1 MVSGIAITE
10 WSAGTRQTRWLGR
23 PAASDLTPLLK
34 AIEPMFP
41 TMPPPHLELLAPPLP
56 PPGPRTRPGPPTRG
70 FVYQL
75 GPRETMIDGE
85 PAIVLPLSAFST
97 PAGVVRTSSVVIRF
111 DAAYLAGTVLP
122 QLADAHASA
131 DDTTTF
137 RFELRRTTAPAAS
150 DEVLTVGAFRF
161 RPDCLPRRVRVGAVR
176 ASGARGIAAEPLAPL
191 VDAVG
196 QCRMAPDPAVAGLLK
211 LVVRRRHGRM
221 TTLVTAFRWRQQAA
235 SGLVLAALVV
245 TMGIVVVSAERA
257 RRQARRQTVIAA
269 GISHELRTPLASLR
283 LAADDLKSGQADSLD
298 RARHYGD
305 IIDLQ
310 SRRLGRVV
318 DQALALTA
326 AADASALRRRALS
339 IVEIVEAAVEPLAP
353 ALRQAGVRVER
364 RVMGELPLLFAD
376 PDIVRR
382 CLTNLIE
389 NAIKYAAAGEQL
401 VVSAQSARRAGR
413 AMVEVTVED
422 RGPGIDED
430 ERAAIF
436 EPFHRG
442 RSARQS
448 RHCDARTGRPA
459 RMPLQTVLSR
469 RGSPRRR

>member
-1 MVSGIAITE
+1 
-10 WSAGTRQTRWLGR
+10 
-23 PAASDLTPLLK
+23 
-34 AIEPMFP
+34 
-41 TMPPPHLELLAPPLP
+41 
-56 PPGPRTRPGPPTRG
+56 
-70 FVYQL
+70 
-75 GPRETMIDGE
+75 
-85 PAIVLPLSAFST
+85 
-97 PAGVVRTSSVVIRF
+97 
-111 DAAYLAGTVLP
+111 
-122 QLADAHASA
+122 
-131 DDTTTF
+131 
-137 RFELRRTTAPAAS
+137 
-150 DEVLTVGAFRF
+150 
-161 RPDCLPRRVRVGAVR
+161 
-176 ASGARGIAAEPLAPL
+176 
-191 VDAVG
+191 
-196 QCRMAPDPAVAGLLK
+196 MAPDPGAAGLMK
-211 LVVRRRHGRM
+211 LAVRRRHGRIAAFV
-221 TTLVTAFRWRQQAA
+221 TTFRWRQQAA

-283 LAADDLKSGQADSLD
+283 LAADELKSGQADSLD

-339 IVEIVEAAVEPLAP
+339 IVEIVDAAVEPLAP
-353 ALRQAGVRVER
+353 MLRQAGVTFER
-364 RVMGELPLLFAD
+364 RVTCELPLLFVD

-389 NAIKYAAAGEQL
+389 NAIKYAAAGGQL
-401 VVSAQSARRAGR
+401 LISAQSTRRAGR
-413 AMVEVTVED
+413 TMVEVTVED

-442 RSARQS
+442 RSARRS
-448 RHCDARTGRPA
+448 RQAGSGLGLAIVRSGVEAHGGAVALEPA
-459 RMPLQTVLSR
+459 DPRGCRFRLSFPVENLR
-469 RGSPRRR
+469 SDGEGA